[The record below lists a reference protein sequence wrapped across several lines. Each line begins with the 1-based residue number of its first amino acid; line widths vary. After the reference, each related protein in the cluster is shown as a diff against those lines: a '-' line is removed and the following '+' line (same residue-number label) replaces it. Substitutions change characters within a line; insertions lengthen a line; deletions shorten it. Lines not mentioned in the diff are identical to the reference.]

1 MADLE
6 WRRSRFQRSACQR
19 QSVARRAVVS
29 RETADRDG
37 RRPARTTEGVHQ
49 PGARRVDCEAH
60 WNAAG
65 LDSRSALWGR
75 PSSQAAMFRGAE
87 LSDTGGSP
95 SGGRLAIRCGSGGL
109 RDERSMRGSLFHVK
123 RPHTPVRWRA
133 PTAFP
138 WTERRP
144 LHVQAA
150 STMAL
155 CLSPRNYL
163 ASMLGDGRSRT
174 GGFVERRQP
183 LAESSWHSA
192 QPWSP
197 CTFECRT
204 GPGGICLRVRR
215 GAVWWSEP
223 IASAVRVEFGVGRTG
238 IYALREGRAPALHR
252 VSVMCR
258 LAGVWLA
265 TSRHNMNEPRRCCFT
280 WNASEHPEQRV

>member
-163 ASMLGDGRSRT
+163 ASMLGSYLRSVCTAAR
-174 GGFVERRQP
+174 ERVASSSAVSHSRSP
-183 LAESSWHSA
+183 LGTVLSRGHHARSNAEPDPAESACEFAAGPCGGVSRLQVRSA
-192 QPWSP
+192 LSSGLA
-197 CTFECRT
+197 
-204 GPGGICLRVRR
+204 GPGSMRSARAAHLRFI
-215 GAVWWSEP
+215 ECP
-223 IASAVRVEFGVGRTG
+223 
-238 IYALREGRAPALHR
+238 
-252 VSVMCR
+252 
-258 LAGVWLA
+258 
-265 TSRHNMNEPRRCCFT
+265 
-280 WNASEHPEQRV
+280 